1 MHVAFPFILVWARRM
16 VETRTDPEDL
26 ESRLSRADAGALGEV
41 FAIHRPRLWRMV
53 NFRLD
58 RRMVGR
64 IDPDDVLQEAYL
76 AAMQRIEHYGGD
88 GFHSPF
94 LWLRMI
100 VQQTLI
106 DVHRRHLGA
115 QARDAGREVPV
126 FGAYPQATSA
136 SLAIQLVGD
145 WTSPSQAAARVEILD
160 QVHAAIATM
169 NPMDQE
175 VLALRHFE
183 ELTNSEVAQTLGI
196 EPKAASIR
204 YVRALKRLKEILSAF
219 PGLFDGRQDG

>member
-1 MHVAFPFILVWARRM
+1 M
-16 VETRTDPEDL
+16 VEPKTDPEDEEL
-26 ESRLSRADAGALGEV
+26 ENRLYRADPGALVEV
-41 FAIHRPRLWRMV
+41 FAIHRPRLWRTV

-76 AAMQRIEHYGGD
+76 AAAQRIEHYGGD

-106 DVHRRHLGA
+106 DVYRRHLGA
-115 QARDAGREVPV
+115 QARDAGREVSV

-145 WTSPSQAAARVEILD
+145 WTSPSQAVAREEILD
-160 QVHAAIATM
+160 KVRAAIATM

-175 VLALRHFE
+175 ILALRHFE
-183 ELTNSEVAQTLGI
+183 ELTNAEVSQTLGI

-204 YVRALKRLKEILSAF
+204 YVRALKRLKDILSAF
-219 PGLFDGRQDG
+219 PGLFDGRQDE

>member
-1 MHVAFPFILVWARRM
+1 MD
-16 VETRTDPEDL
+16 ETRTDAEEL
-26 ESRLSRADAGALGEV
+26 ESRLGRADPGALGEV
-41 FAIHRPRLWRMV
+41 FALHRPRLWRMV

-64 IDPDDVLQEAYL
+64 VDPDDVLQEAYL
-76 AAMQRIEHYGGD
+76 AAAQRIEHYGGD

-100 VQQTLI
+100 VQQTMI

-115 QARDAGREVPV
+115 QARDAAREVAI
-126 FGAYPQATSA
+126 FGSYPQATSA
-136 SLAIQLVGD
+136 SMAIQLVGD
-145 WTSPSQAAARVEILD
+145 WTTPSQAAVRGEMLDRV
-160 QVHAAIATM
+160 QAAIATM

-175 VLALRHFE
+175 ILALRHFE
-183 ELTNSEVAQTLGI
+183 ELNNTEVSQTLGI

-204 YVRALKRLKEILSAF
+204 YVRALKRLKEILCGL
-219 PGLFDGRQDG
+219 PGLSGGQQDG

>member
-1 MHVAFPFILVWARRM
+1 M
-16 VETRTDPEDL
+16 TRTIEDPDDL
-26 ESRLSRADAGALGEV
+26 DGRLRLGDAGALGEA
-41 FAIHRPRLWRMV
+41 FALHRPRLWRTV

-58 RRMVGR
+58 RRLGGR

-76 AAMQRIEHYGGD
+76 AAAKRIDHYRAD
-88 GFHSPF
+88 GFRSPF

-100 VQQTLI
+100 VQQTMI
-106 DVHRRHLGA
+106 DVHRRHRGA
-115 QARDAGREVPV
+115 QSRDAGREVAI

-145 WTSPSQAAARVEILD
+145 WTSPSQAASRVELLD
-160 QVHAAIATM
+160 RVQAAIASM

-183 ELTNSEVAQTLGI
+183 ELTNSEVAETLKI
-196 EPKAASIR
+196 EAKAASIR
-204 YVRALKRLKEILSAF
+204 YVRALRRLKELLSGF
-219 PGLFDGRQDG
+219 PGVLEGRRDE

>member
-1 MHVAFPFILVWARRM
+1 M
-16 VETRTDPEDL
+16 VETKTDPEDEDL
-26 ESRLSRADAGALGEV
+26 GNRLSRADPAALAEV

-64 IDPDDVLQEAYL
+64 IDADDVLQEAYL
-76 AAMQRIEHYGGD
+76 AAVQRVEHYGGD

-106 DVHRRHLGA
+106 DVYRRHLGA
-115 QARDAGREVPV
+115 QSRDAGREVAI

-136 SLAIQLVGD
+136 SLAIHLVGD
-145 WTSPSQAAARVEILD
+145 LTSPSQAAARGETLD

-175 VLALRHFE
+175 ILALRHFE
-183 ELTNSEVAQTLGI
+183 ELTNSEVALTLGI

-219 PGLFDGRQDG
+219 PNLFDGRTDD